1 MFNGCKYTGTKI
13 MYFIKSDFNYNT
25 DQKHVASYIAN

>member
-1 MFNGCKYTGTKI
+1 MFSGCIYTATKI

-25 DQKHVASYIAN
+25 DQKRAASYITN